1 MEVRWSRWNNNP
13 IRFII
18 VKEMVY
24 FLSRDVARA
33 LYIPR
38 GMRIGCAINKQ
49 MQSEVKFTTLNTCK
63 GSEPFLSKLAI
74 KTHMIGLARL
84 IRQADFLQWLD
95 KFSPKNYT
103 ATHEELFKDLLAL
116 DCANEN
122 FIHF

>member
-38 GMRIGCAINKQ
+38 GMRVGHDINKQ

-84 IRQADFLQWLD
+84 IRQADFLEWLD
-95 KFSPKNYT
+95 NFSPKNYT
-103 ATHEELFKDLLAL
+103 ATHERTFQR
-116 DCANEN
+116 
-122 FIHF
+122 FISVGLCQ